1 MATVQSKGGNKA
13 GVRDQRHI
21 VAPFA
26 NWDDFLGC
34 RLDVMPAGLFLAGAF
49 PVEVGQEIE
58 VRCTFPG
65 DADGVRLGG
74 RVLWRRMRAG
84 SDPNVR
90 AGIGVVL
97 RSTSMTAFRRLVEQ
111 AEGRVGLAGR
121 RQERFALRIPVACTF
136 GRRRPLEIAGEISDV
151 SPRGAAVHVAHRPA
165 VGDAVFLRLDDRLL
179 GTIELAGFVTW
190 VRPGGPVA
198 NGAAIGVELQFPR
211 DEDRKA
217 WDRIVGRAKAD
228 ARLSQDYSDEP

>member
-1 MATVQSKGGNKA
+1 MATVQSGGGSKA
-13 GVRDQRHI
+13 GSRNRHQI

-34 RLDVMPAGLFLAGAF
+34 RLDVQPAGLFLAGTF
-49 PVEVGQEIE
+49 PVEVGEELE

-65 DADGVRLGG
+65 DADGVRLAA
-74 RVLWRRMRAG
+74 RVLWRRLRAG

-97 RSTSMTAFRRLVEQ
+97 RSTAMTAYRRLLEQ

-121 RQERFALRIPVACTF
+121 RQERFTLRIPVACTF
-136 GRRRPLEIAGEISDV
+136 GRRRPIELAGEISDV
-151 SPRGAAVHVAHRPA
+151 SSRGAAVRVAHRPA

-190 VRPGGPVA
+190 VRSGGTAAA
-198 NGAAIGVELQFPR
+198 NAAIGVELQFSR
-211 DEDRKA
+211 DDDRKA

-228 ARLSQDYSDEP
+228 ARLSQDYSQEE